1 MGLEIERKF
10 LIQKKEFKK
19 FCHKKKHIIQG
30 FLNSNKNRIVRVRI
44 IDNEGFITIKGISDK
59 SGTTRFEWEKNIPLK
74 EAKELM
80 NLCEKGIIEKIRHY
94 HTFGGNIFEID
105 EFLGTNEGLI
115 VAEIELTDKNQ
126 DFLKPDY
133 LGEEVTND
141 KRYYNS
147 NLSKNSYKTWK

>member
-10 LIQKKEFKK
+10 LIQKKR
-19 FCHKKKHIIQG
+19 IQKSLSQEKTYYSR

-80 NLCEKGIIEKIRHY
+80 NSL
-94 HTFGGNIFEID
+94 
-105 EFLGTNEGLI
+105 
-115 VAEIELTDKNQ
+115 
-126 DFLKPDY
+126 
-133 LGEEVTND
+133 
-141 KRYYNS
+141 
-147 NLSKNSYKTWK
+147 

>member
-19 FCHKKKHIIQG
+19 VCHKKKHIIQG

-94 HTFGGNIFEID
+94 HTFGENIFEID

>member
-10 LIQKKEFKK
+10 LIKKKEFKK
-19 FCHKKKHIIQG
+19 VCHKKKHIIQG

-94 HTFGGNIFEID
+94 HTFEGNVFEID
-105 EFLGTNEGLI
+105 EFLGTNKGLI
-115 VAEIELTDKNQ
+115 VAEIELSDKSQ
-126 DFLKPDY
+126 EFLKPDY

-147 NLSKNSYKTWK
+147 NLSKNSYKNWK

>member
-115 VAEIELTDKNQ
+115 VAEIELNDKSQ

-141 KRYYNS
+141 KKYYNS

>member
-1 MGLEIERKF
+1 MSIEIERKF
-10 LIQKKEFKK
+10 LVKNDDFKK
-19 FCHKKKHIIQG
+19 DSFHQKYLKQG
-30 FLNSNKNRIVRVRI
+30 YLNSNKNRTVRI
-44 IDNEGFITIKGISDK
+44 RVTDENGFITIKGK
-59 SGTTRFEWEKNIPLK
+59 SNQAGTTRFEWEKNIPLK

-80 NLCEKGIIEKIRHY
+80 NLCEKGIIEKIRYY
-94 HTFGGNIFEID
+94 HTFKGNIFEID

-115 VAEIELTDKNQ
+115 VAEIELTDKSQ

-141 KRYYNS
+141 ERYYNS

>member
-1 MGLEIERKF
+1 M
-10 LIQKKEFKK
+10 
-19 FCHKKKHIIQG
+19 
-30 FLNSNKNRIVRVRI
+30 NSNKNRIVRVRI
-44 IDNEGFITIKGISDK
+44 IDNEGFLTIKGISDK

-94 HTFGGNIFEID
+94 HTFEGNVFEID
-105 EFLGTNEGLI
+105 EFLGTNKGLI
-115 VAEIELTDKNQ
+115 VAEIELSDKSQ
-126 DFLKPDY
+126 EFLKPDY

-147 NLSKNSYKTWK
+147 NLSKNSYKNWK